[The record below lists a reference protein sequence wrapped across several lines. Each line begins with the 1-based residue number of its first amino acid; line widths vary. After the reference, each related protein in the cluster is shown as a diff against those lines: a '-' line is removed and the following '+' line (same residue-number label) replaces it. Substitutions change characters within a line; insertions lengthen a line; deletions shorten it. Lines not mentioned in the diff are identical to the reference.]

1 LCSKST
7 DNSRVVH
14 ISSNDI
20 FVYLTWNIRR
30 ATNGPISTHVLPS
43 CEIVFLGTEGS
54 ILEYIGDIDVLG
66 LKQVARSCFIKKI
79 ADTYDII
86 VIHLDECDN
95 IRIAIVFKCFFVP
108 SVKKDY
114 DSNQFTFGARKQA
127 G

>member
-14 ISSNDI
+14 ISSNNI

-54 ILEYIGDIDVLG
+54 ILEYIEDIDMLG
-66 LKQVARSCFIKKI
+66 LKQC
-79 ADTYDII
+79 
-86 VIHLDECDN
+86 VIPKE
-95 IRIAIVFKCFFVP
+95 KQ
-108 SVKKDY
+108 VKGSKELLH
-114 DSNQFTFGARKQA
+114 
-127 G
+127 

>member
-14 ISSNDI
+14 ISSNNI

-54 ILEYIGDIDVLG
+54 ILEYIEDIDMLG
-66 LKQVARSCFIKKI
+66 MKQCVVPKEKQVKGSK
-79 ADTYDII
+79 
-86 VIHLDECDN
+86 VLLH
-95 IRIAIVFKCFFVP
+95 
-108 SVKKDY
+108 
-114 DSNQFTFGARKQA
+114 
-127 G
+127 

>member
-14 ISSNDI
+14 ISSNNI

-54 ILEYIGDIDVLG
+54 ILEYIEDIDMLG
-66 LKQVARSCFIKKI
+66 LKQC
-79 ADTYDII
+79 
-86 VIHLDECDN
+86 VIPKE
-95 IRIAIVFKCFFVP
+95 KQ
-108 SVKKDY
+108 VKGSKVLLH
-114 DSNQFTFGARKQA
+114 
-127 G
+127 